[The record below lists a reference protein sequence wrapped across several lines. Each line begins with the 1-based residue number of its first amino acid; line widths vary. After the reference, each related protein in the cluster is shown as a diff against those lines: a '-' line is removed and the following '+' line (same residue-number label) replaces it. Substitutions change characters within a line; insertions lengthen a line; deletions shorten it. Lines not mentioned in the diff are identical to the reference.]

1 MGNVAAKYD
10 LILFDADDTLFDFA
24 ASQAVAFEA
33 CLTAHVGAGQHAAAY
48 PIYVELSA
56 LLWAELERQVITKEE
71 LRDRRWA
78 ELAERC
84 RFEYSVAAISAS
96 YLEELA
102 RQVHTIEGALDVC
115 AALAATHQ
123 LGIVTNG
130 FEAVQTARVRASV
143 LARFFDFVVTSEAA
157 GAAKPAAAPFE
168 RALLLAGRS
177 IARERVLLVGDSV
190 TSDIVGGQRMG
201 FATCW
206 FNPGGCAP
214 PSFVEPDFTISRL
227 DALLQIVR

>member
-1 MGNVAAKYD
+1 MANVAAKYD

-24 ASQAVAFEA
+24 ASEAVAFA
-33 CLTAHVGAGQHAAAY
+33 TCLTAFVGADQHAAAY

-78 ELAERC
+78 QLAERC

-96 YLEELA
+96 YLVELA

-115 AALAATHQ
+115 SALAETHQ

-130 FEAVQTARVRASV
+130 FEVVQTARVRASV
-143 LARFFDFVVTSEAA
+143 LAGLFDFVVTSEAA

-168 RALLLAGRS
+168 RALLLAGRP

-206 FNPGGCAP
+206 FNPGGRARP
-214 PSFVEPDFTISRL
+214 AGVEPDYTISRL
-227 DALLQIVR
+227 DALLQITR